1 MEEEVKQ
8 KIYDIIKECSL
19 CYGGWAK
26 QSKVCSECI
35 KQGINLK
42 SLGGA
47 KVVFSQLTP
56 QIEIGRDEDN
66 LPTLRLRCGEES
78 GVKEISKGCISMDKK
93 GLSGLGR
100 VANQFSYLDVLQKMT
115 GKKIERLDIDQ
126 YINSNEFQ
134 LLFYGKDGKP
144 TDEQN
149 AYLKKFKLPYTDDKF
164 GSGITGEFKRDEL
177 GGEFVGVYWC
187 KSIESLFKYG
197 NVKQDTIQALKS
209 ISANEDVDYIDE
221 HIEGEIKYLNQAG
234 CPQFPDGKT
243 VDRDTGKFI
252 FFETDLKDQSG
263 ETICGWFSRT
273 STQKDKQKVLYE
285 GIFWGRSEYFKKLL
299 SNRRKLKVGRMFFDN
314 QDLCNEFFNELA
326 EFSMKE
332 PWEYKNRKDE
342 KFNKPILKS
351 YLEHEL
357 NRLFYESEQEHRDKK
372 IIFNNKGTHVLFNT
386 NLLDHYGNDIFIVG
400 EVVKDERNQVC
411 ISKLRRCN
419 KGVRLGELGFD
430 SDSRSPAPP
439 EFFKD
444 VNEIVFHSDWGI
456 ETDYEHIIGERKS
469 RFPEKYKDSS
479 EITLGNKLA
488 SAIEF
493 ARKIA
498 QRNYKFIVPM
508 YYPRKHRIQLLIPI
522 YLELDSERLP
532 DFALVLTP
540 SDNSYIPETILELD
554 EVYQDARLI
563 AKPDESWLNPEFIK

>member
-1 MEEEVKQ
+1 MEDEVKS
-8 KIYDIIKECSL
+8 KIFDIIKECSAAFE
-19 CYGGWAK
+19 GWAK

-47 KVVFSQLTP
+47 KVVFSQLTE
-56 QIEIGRDEDN
+56 QIEISRDEAN
-66 LPTLRLRCGEES
+66 LPVLRMRSCNESDVKMISDGNVTL
-78 GVKEISKGCISMDKK
+78 DKK

-100 VANQFSYLDVLQKMT
+100 IANQSAYLNKLQSIIGYEIT
-115 GKKIERLDIDQ
+115 SQDIEQ
-126 YINSNEFQ
+126 YINSDEFK
-134 LLFYGKDGKP
+134 LSFYGKDGKP

-149 AYLKKFKLPYTDDKF
+149 AYYKKFKLPYTDKNH
-164 GSGITGEFKRDEL
+164 GSKIIGEFKRDEL
-177 GGEFVGVYWC
+177 DGEFVGVTWC
-187 KSIESLFKYG
+187 QSISVLFNYG
-197 NVKQDTIQALKS
+197 KVNPETIQNLRS
-209 ISANEDVDYIDE
+209 ISANKDVDDIVE
-221 HIEGEIKYLNQAG
+221 HIVGEIEYLNQAG
-234 CPQFPDGKT
+234 YKEFPDGTT
-243 VDRDTGKFI
+243 VNRETGKFI
-252 FFETDLKDQSG
+252 FFETNLKTQSG
-263 ETICGWFSRT
+263 ETICGWFSRIPT
-273 STQKDKQKVLYE
+273 PKEKQKILYE
-285 GIFWGRSEYFKKLL
+285 GIFWGSYGSFKSLL
-299 SNRRKLKVGRMFFDN
+299 SNRKKFKVGRMLFDS
-314 QDLCNEFFNELA
+314 QDLCNEFFDELA
-326 EFSMKE
+326 GASMKE

-342 KFNKPILKS
+342 NFNKPILKS

-372 IIFNNKGTHVLFNT
+372 IIFNKKGTHVLFNT
-386 NLLDHYGNDIFIVG
+386 NLLDRYGNDIFIVG
-400 EVVKDERNQVC
+400 AVVKDDRNQVC

-419 KGVRLGELGFD
+419 KEVRLGELGFD
-430 SDSRSPAPP
+430 RDSRFPAPP

-444 VNEIVFHSDWGI
+444 VNEIVFHSDWRI
-456 ETDYEHIIGERKS
+456 ENDYEHIIGERKP
-469 RFPEKYKDSS
+469 RFPENYKDSS

-508 YYPRKHRIQLLIPI
+508 YYPRKHRIQLLMPI
-522 YLELDSERLP
+522 YLELDSNSLP

-540 SDNSYIPETILELD
+540 SDNSYIPETILELE